1 MQAIVSSMATAMVFV
16 LALLVWAWTKSPFT
30 TGLVFTVTGVLAGGV
45 VWAVCEEMSSR
56 R

>member
-16 LALLVWAWTKSPFT
+16 LALLVWAWTKSGFT
-30 TGLVFTVTGVLAGGV
+30 TGLVFVVSATLFAGV
-45 VWAVCEEMSSR
+45 VWGICEEMDR